1 MNELNISNGQALDAG
16 PIIGIVIFSLLIFF
30 LVHYV
35 YMSVC
40 YYKIAKKTSTPDAWF
55 AWIPI
60 LDMLLALQIAKKPTW
75 WIIWFF
81 IPLANIIAYIL
92 VWMGISK
99 TLGKQEW
106 LGVLMIVSPIN
117 LIIPGYLAFSE
128 TAKLPTI
135 QTTQAPPRIV

>member
-1 MNELNISNGQALDAG
+1 MNELNISNGQTLAGG
-16 PIIGIVIFSLLIFF
+16 PIIGIIILSLLIFF
-30 LVHYV
+30 LAYYI
-35 YMSVC
+35 YMSIC
-40 YYKIAKKTSTPDAWF
+40 YYKIAKKTDTPDAWF

-81 IPLANIIAYIL
+81 VPLANIITYIL

-99 TLGKQEW
+99 TLEKQEW
-106 LGVLMIVSPIN
+106 LGVLMIISPIN

-128 TAKLPTI
+128 TAKPLTI
-135 QTTQAPPRIV
+135 QAIQTPPRIV

>member
-1 MNELNISNGQALDAG
+1 
-16 PIIGIVIFSLLIFF
+16 
-30 LVHYV
+30 
-35 YMSVC
+35 MSIC
-40 YYKIAKKTSTPDAWF
+40 YYKIAKKTDTPDAWF

-81 IPLANIIAYIL
+81 VPLANIITYIL

-99 TLGKQEW
+99 TLEKQEW
-106 LGVLMIVSPIN
+106 LGVLMIISPIN

-128 TAKLPTI
+128 TAKPLTI
-135 QTTQAPPRIV
+135 QAIQTPPRIV